1 MSQNKIGVEAQPY
14 KSFRVNFAGKAMNN
28 KVVSKVSL
36 LGSDDCTLG
45 FKEIGLDCE
54 HSKKT
59 NAQSLRFHQWETVLR
74 HFTKANHRTSSN
86 EIIVI
91 SDSMWLSF
99 LLDSASLKLK
109 I

>member
-1 MSQNKIGVEAQPY
+1 M
-14 KSFRVNFAGKAMNN
+14 
-28 KVVSKVSL
+28 

-59 NAQSLRFHQWETVLR
+59 NAQSHRFHQFETVLR

-86 EIIVI
+86 QIIRAFKPYQWFTLVKASKFGSNPI
-91 SDSMWLSF
+91 
-99 LLDSASLKLK
+99 LLNQVSAPLTLYSEL
-109 I
+109 